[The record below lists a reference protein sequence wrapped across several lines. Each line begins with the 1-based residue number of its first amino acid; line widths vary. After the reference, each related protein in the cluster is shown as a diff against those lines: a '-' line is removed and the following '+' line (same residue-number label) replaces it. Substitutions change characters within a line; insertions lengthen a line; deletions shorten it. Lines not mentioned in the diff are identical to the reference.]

1 MPFVQKVIA
10 KRPCAV
16 HLSEHWEPLYIFA
29 CVQNLLLSRSFRR
42 AWDNSKTSCHR
53 FFFFPPFPHS
63 HISQMQQYNAHECVY
78 TWLILSCCGILRLIS
93 SVERQY
99 WGKKGILS
107 HHVYPLSSPVGW
119 THRVV
124 CMWWHCA
131 SVSLFV
137 LPGKRKALKLN
148 FANPPVKPA
157 SRLPLNPTVPSFQ
170 NPHMWVKI
178 VGTWCH
184 WN

>member
-1 MPFVQKVIA
+1 MPFVQKVLA
-10 KRPCAV
+10 KRACAV
-16 HLSEHWEPLYIFA
+16 HHLNTGNPCTFLLVFKTFCFLKAWEELE
-29 CVQNLLLSRSFRR
+29 
-42 AWDNSKTSCHR
+42 NSKTSCHR
-53 FFFFPPFPHS
+53 FFFSPPFPHS
-63 HISQMQQYNAHECVY
+63 HISQMQLYNAYECVY
-78 TWLILSCCGILRLIS
+78 TWIILSCCGILRLIS
-93 SVERQY
+93 SIERQY

-124 CMWWHCA
+124 CMRWHCA